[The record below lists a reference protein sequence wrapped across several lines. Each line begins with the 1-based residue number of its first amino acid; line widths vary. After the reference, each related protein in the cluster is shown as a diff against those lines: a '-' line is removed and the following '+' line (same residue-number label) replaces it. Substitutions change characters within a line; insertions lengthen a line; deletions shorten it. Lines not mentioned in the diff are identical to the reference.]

1 MKRAT
6 LRSDARCGGIG
17 RSVALCA
24 AAILGGCTVGPDF
37 HTPAPPAAT
46 AYLPGGGPVPTVS
59 ASGKDGGPQ
68 RFLMGK
74 AVDAHWWGLFGSP
87 TLDALETEAI
97 RNNPTLAAAQATL
110 RQAHELHL
118 AQRAATL
125 PSVQASASAL
135 RQKNSETLA
144 SPLTSNAQSYSLYAA
159 QFDATYVLDLFG
171 GQRRLIEAA
180 AAEEQYQHFQVDAA
194 YLALTTNVAST
205 ALQIAGLRA
214 QIAAA
219 NAAIETDR
227 RMLET
232 NRRMATA
239 GEGSSVD
246 VANAETALEQ
256 AEQGMPALQKQV
268 DQLTDQLAI
277 LVGRTPADMRA
288 LDLDLSQVRLPEDL
302 PLSLPSDLV
311 RQRPDIRAAEASL
324 HIASAQVGVATAA
337 RLPNIVLNGTLGGNS
352 TAIGNLFSAGN
363 SLWTIG
369 AGVTQ
374 PVFDAG
380 ALRHQQKAAEAAFDA
395 AKAQYREAV
404 LAGFQNTADVLQ
416 AIEADAVTLRH
427 AALACAASARAAD
440 IARTQYT
447 KGETGSLPALAA
459 EATDQQNAQTLVQA
473 RAARYADTIA
483 LIQALGGGWWNNPDV
498 SGETHQ

>member
-1 MKRAT
+1 M
-6 LRSDARCGGIG
+6 
-17 RSVALCA
+17 LCA
-24 AAILGGCTVGPDF
+24 AATLSGCTVGPNF
-37 HTPAPPAAT
+37 HEPAPPAT
-46 AYLPGGGPVPTVS
+46 GSYLSTGAPAPTPSAQGP
-59 ASGKDGGPQ
+59 DGVVQ
-68 RFLMGK
+68 YFVAGK
-74 AVDAHWWGLFGSP
+74 AVDGRWWSLFGSP
-87 TLDALETEAI
+87 ALDALEAEAI
-97 RNNPTLAAAQATL
+97 RNNPTLAAAQAAL

-125 PSVQASASAL
+125 PSIQATASAL

-171 GQRRLIEAA
+171 GQRRMIEAA
-180 AAEEQYQHFQVDAA
+180 AAEEDYQHFQVEGA

-205 ALQIAGLRA
+205 ALQIAGLRD

-219 NAAIETDR
+219 NQAVETDR
-227 RMLET
+227 RMLEI
-232 NRRMATA
+232 NRRMAAA
-239 GEGSSVD
+239 GEGSSAD

-256 AEQGMPALQKQV
+256 AEQGVPALQKQV
-268 DQLTDQLAI
+268 DQLNDQLAI
-277 LVGRTPADMRA
+277 LVGRTPAEMRSLA
-288 LDLDLSQVRLPEDL
+288 LDLAQVRLPEDL

-427 AALACAASARAAD
+427 AALARAASARAAD
-440 IARTQYT
+440 IARTQYA

-459 EATDQQNAQTLVQA
+459 EAIDQQSAQTLVQA
-473 RAARYADTIA
+473 RAARYADTVA